1 MQKPVDNT
9 LKMVYHIIVQENRG
23 QYPERGEKGEQ
34 MEQMTAKEI
43 LNLID
48 WLREQGFDNDK
59 VVECIEYTEGKRKPE
74 REKEKGAE

>member
-1 MQKPVDNT
+1 
-9 LKMVYHIIVQENRG
+9 
-23 QYPERGEKGEQ
+23 

-59 VVECIEYTEGKRKPE
+59 VVECIEAVEGKKDQKKKKLITKISRK
-74 REKEKGAE
+74 GQGFGSALFG